1 MSRFNPPVIC
11 SLTRRGVM
19 LGGISA
25 VAPAWVGAQASRVKG
40 AQARHAKPMTAA
52 EESAAAKAVA
62 ASVADETGEQVHPA
76 VGMSPRL
83 KTSIKLLD
91 GQDFSEDQIR
101 GKLLFVFYWA
111 SWCPV
116 CKVVAP
122 RLHEFWQKNRAKGVE
137 VLALS
142 TDTEVQPAFAYM
154 QRTGY
159 KYPMSMA
166 SAAQLDGFMAPRSL
180 PTLMVRSK
188 LGVIVNV
195 EEGDIDQQELK
206 EFLVHL

>member
-1 MSRFNPPVIC
+1 
-11 SLTRRGVM
+11 
-19 LGGISA
+19 
-25 VAPAWVGAQASRVKG
+25 
-40 AQARHAKPMTAA
+40 MTAA
-52 EESAAAKAVA
+52 EESAVAKAVA
-62 ASVADETGEQVHPA
+62 ASIADETGEQVHPA

-83 KTSIKLLD
+83 KTSFKLLN
-91 GQDFSEDQIR
+91 GQDISEDQVR
-101 GKLLFVFYWA
+101 GKLLLVFYWA

-122 RLHEFWQKNRAKGVE
+122 RLHEFWQKNRARGVE

-142 TDTEVQPAFAYM
+142 SDTDVQSAFAYM

-159 KYPMSMA
+159 KFPMSMA

-195 EEGDIDQQELK
+195 EEGDITAQELRQL
-206 EFLVHL
+206 LVHL